1 MKPDWLKQKFVSTE
15 ESKRVRKLLRK
26 FQLHTVCE
34 EAACPNRNHCYSL
47 GRATFLILGDVCTR
61 NCRFCAIKKGNPLPP
76 DPDEPANI
84 ARAVELLGIRYAVIT
99 SVTRDD
105 LPDYGAEQFI
115 ETVQEIRKLPQAV
128 SIELLTPDFM
138 GNKDILKSL
147 FAEDFDVFN
156 HNVET
161 VPRLY
166 KTVRPQADY
175 RRSLDVLSFAAR
187 NFPDIITK
195 SGIMVGLGETKKEVK
210 KTILDLATSGVK
222 ILTIGQYLRPSE
234 RHLPV
239 AEYIHPELFEEY
251 REFGESAGI
260 TYVYSAPLVR
270 SSFSAEEV
278 FLETKQT
285 YSRKEH

>member
-15 ESKRVRKLLRK
+15 KSRRVRELIRK
-26 FQLHTVCE
+26 FRLHTVCE
-34 EAACPNRNHCYSL
+34 EAACPNRSRCYSL

-61 NCRFCAIKKGNPLPP
+61 KCRFCAIKKGKPLPP
-76 DPDEPANI
+76 DPNEPANI
-84 ARAVELLGIRYAVIT
+84 AKTIELLGIKHAVIT

-105 LPDYGAEQFI
+105 LRDYGAGQFI
-115 ETVQEIRKLPQAV
+115 KTIREIKKLPQAV
-128 SIELLTPDFM
+128 SVELLTPDFM
-138 GNKDILKSL
+138 GNKGILEPL
-147 FAEDFDVFN
+147 LAEGFDVFN
-156 HNVET
+156 HNLET

-166 KTVRPQADY
+166 KTVRPGADY
-175 RRSLDVLSFAAR
+175 SRSLEILSFAAK
-187 NFPDIITK
+187 NFPKIITK

-210 KTILDLATSGVK
+210 DVICDLATSGVK

-234 RHLPV
+234 KHLPV
-239 AEYIHPELFEEY
+239 VEYIHPDVFEEY

-278 FLETKQT
+278 FLETKQKH
-285 YSRKEH
+285 SRKEH